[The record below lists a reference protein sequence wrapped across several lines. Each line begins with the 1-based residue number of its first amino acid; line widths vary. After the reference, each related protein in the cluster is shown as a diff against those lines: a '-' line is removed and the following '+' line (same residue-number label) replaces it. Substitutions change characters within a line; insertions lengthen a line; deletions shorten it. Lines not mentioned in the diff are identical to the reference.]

1 MLFFA
6 RDREYD
12 LKTVQPGST
21 SVYERKVAVVNRA
34 MLDLG
39 MGKYQWMVFGLSGLG
54 WFMDVYW
61 KQSINL
67 IGPFVRME
75 FGIQQI
81 AFLNVAKQAGSLIG
95 AIFWPLTSDY
105 IGRRPAFNITL
116 ALSCVTALV
125 AAGSPSFAA
134 IAILAGVIGF
144 AIGGNQY
151 VDSTIFIEFVP
162 ASHQFLLPMATV
174 FATLA
179 QLMSVLIAWP
189 LVTNYSC
196 TPRLVAAHQCNFMNN
211 LGWRYYL
218 WTGGGLS
225 IPMVIARYLFHLLE
239 TPKYLLG
246 RSRDAAAVSVVQTIA
261 STNRNAT
268 WLTLDSLR
276 AIDAEL
282 YNTTTPRNT
291 SPTTPTSS
299 TRTLKHRLSPHK
311 LPALFCTPKMAL
323 STTLVLFIWST
334 VGFGYTLFNS
344 FLPFYLQSQSSHPL
358 STQTLFRTLAIQ
370 AACGIPGSVLAGY
383 AAELPRFGRK
393 GTGCVA
399 CLGSAVFLFLF
410 TRAQSDEAV
419 LGYSCAVAFCIA
431 VAHGLLYGYT
441 SELFPAPIRG
451 TGQGV
456 VGLASEAA
464 SLGAALVAAW
474 VGLGERS
481 VWVAAGC
488 LTGAGCAFLG
498 MPYEMRG
505 RAAA

>member
-1 MLFFA
+1 MPFSM

-12 LKTVQPGST
+12 LKTVQPGSS

-61 KQSINL
+61 KQAINL
-67 IGPFVRME
+67 IGPFVKEE
-75 FGIQQI
+75 FGIDQI
-81 AFLNVAKQAGSLIG
+81 AFLNVAKYAGSLVG
-95 AIFWPLTSDY
+95 
-105 IGRRPAFNITL
+105 
-116 ALSCVTALV
+116 LSCVAALV
-125 AAGSPSFAA
+125 GAGSPNFAA
-134 IAILAGVIGF
+134 LAILAGIIGF
-144 AIGGNQY
+144 ANGGNKY

-174 FATLA
+174 FASLA
-179 QLMSVLIAWP
+179 QLISVLIAWP

-196 TPRLVAAHQCNFMNN
+196 TPQLVAAHQCFFSKN

-218 WTGGGLS
+218 WTGGGLT
-225 IPMVIARYLFHLLE
+225 IPMVIVRYLFHLLE

-276 AIDAEL
+276 TIDMEL
-282 YNTTTPRNT
+282 YTTTTTP
-291 SPTTPTSS
+291 SPTTTTTTSS
-299 TRTLKHRLSPHK
+299 ALTLKHRLTPHK
-311 LPALFCTPKMAL
+311 IPALFRTPKMAL
-323 STTLVLFIWST
+323 STSLAALIWATSAA
-334 VGFGYTLFNS
+334 
-344 FLPFYLQSQSSHPL
+344 SHPL
-358 STQTLFRTLAIQ
+358 TTSTLFRTLAIQ
-370 AACGIPGSVLAGY
+370 AACSIPGALLAGV
-383 AAELPRFGRK
+383 AAELPFLGRK

-399 CLGSAVFLFLF
+399 CFASAVFLFLF
-410 TRAQSDEAV
+410 TRAESYEAV
-419 LGYSCAVAFCIA
+419 LGWSCAVAFSLA

-441 SELFPAPIRG
+441 PELFPAPIRG
-451 TGQGV
+451 TGQGL
-456 VGLASEAA
+456 VGLAGEGANV
-464 SLGAALVAAW
+464 GAALVAAW

-488 LTGAGCAFLG
+488 LAAAGGLFPW

-505 RAAA
+505 RAAG